1 MQPKRKHILLNR
13 PQEKVKGL
21 GPVAVK
27 IFLILLTLVTYNLAI
42 AQSPAATPAAS
53 TTSTQAPNKDI
64 EVAMGID
71 VIEKLD
77 FDFSPKVTIGNEQL
91 LRIISVPSKKELVF
105 KGLKP
110 GRTNVTVRDTV
121 GDVRLQ
127 YTVVITATGKSNIVS
142 ELRELIGDVEGL
154 EIGIRGGK
162 VFVGGEI
169 VVPDDIGRVSQVLAS
184 YPDVLTLIELSPQTQ
199 RVIAR
204 KMTDE
209 LAKNNLKDVTV
220 RVVNKVYW
228 LEGVVSNKDK
238 KGLAVTI
245 AKAYLP
251 PKIVNLSANSN
262 RYATPQTDD
271 IIDFIAVNEKKEP
284 QPSPKMIKITAQF
297 VELSKSYNK
306 VFAFKWAPL
315 MGADSSQIT
324 FGQTAN
330 GNLTGRQSEGTL
342 SATITNLFPKL
353 NAAKSAGY
361 ARTIQSGMVIVR
373 DGFEQGGKISK
384 QTEIPYALGTG
395 DFTKAANA
403 KIGLN
408 MDVKPKILEQEKLEL
423 GITLSVSVA
432 VPSGSAAPVTTTN
445 DINTNVVLK
454 SKESAAIGGIVQN
467 TSTTDYDNT
476 GNDPA
481 PTTATAGQG
490 APATPLFRLY
500 RSKSYSTNK
509 SQYVIF
515 VTPEI
520 IESASA
526 GTEEIR
532 KKFRRRE

>member
-1 MQPKRKHILLNR
+1 MVVKVLFLL
-13 PQEKVKGL
+13 L
-21 GPVAVK
+21 CL
-27 IFLILLTLVTYNLAI
+27 FSFNLSFA
-42 AQSPAATPAAS
+42 
-53 TTSTQAPNKDI
+53 QAPAPATTGSATAVASKEI

-71 VIEKLD
+71 VIEKTD
-77 FDFSPKVTIGNEQL
+77 FDFSTKIIIGNENL
-91 LRIISVPSKKELVF
+91 LRIIAVPSKRELVF

-110 GRTNVTVRDTV
+110 GRTSVTIRDNV

-127 YTVVITATGKSNIVS
+127 YTVTITASGKSNTVQ

-204 KMTDE
+204 KMTEE
-209 LAKNNLKDVTV
+209 LHKNNIKDVTV

-228 LEGVVSNKDK
+228 LEGVVSSLDK
-238 KGLAVTI
+238 KNLAQTIVT
-245 AKAYLP
+245 AYLP
-251 PKIVNLSANSN
+251 PKIVNLSASSN
-262 RYATPQTDD
+262 RYATPQTSD
-271 IIDFIAVNEKKEP
+271 ILNFIAVNEKKDP
-284 QPSPKMIKITAQF
+284 QPTPKMIKITSQF

-315 MGADSSQIT
+315 MGEDSSAIS
-324 FGQTAN
+324 FGQTAD
-330 GNLTGRQSEGTL
+330 GNIVGKQSDGTL
-342 SATITNLFPKL
+342 SATISNLFPKL

-373 DGFEQGGKISK
+373 DGFQEGGRISK
-384 QTEIPYALGTG
+384 KTTIPYALGTG
-395 DFTKAANA
+395 DFTKASNA
-403 KIGLN
+403 EIGLDL
-408 MDVKPKILEQEKLEL
+408 DVKPKILEQEKLEL
-423 GITLSVSVA
+423 GIVLSVSIQ
-432 VPSGSAAPVTTTN
+432 VPSGSAAPVTTN
-445 DINTNVVLK
+445 NSINTNVVLK

-467 TSTTDYDNT
+467 SSVTDYDNT

-481 PTTATAGQG
+481 PQNATAGN

-520 IESASA
+520 IESAST

>member
-1 MQPKRKHILLNR
+1 M
-13 PQEKVKGL
+13 
-21 GPVAVK
+21 AVR
-27 IFLILLTLVTYNLAI
+27 IFLVLLTLFTFNLAV
-42 AQSPAATPAAS
+42 AQDQTAATSSAA
-53 TTSTQAPNKDI
+53 AAVPNKDL

-77 FDFSPKVTIGNEQL
+77 FDFSPKVVIGNEAF
-91 LRIISVPSKKELVF
+91 LRIISVPSKRELVF

-110 GRTNVTVRDTV
+110 GRTSVTVRDNV
-121 GDVRLQ
+121 GDVKLQ
-127 YTVVITATGKSNIVS
+127 YTVVITATGKSNTVS

-228 LEGVVSNKDK
+228 LEGVVSNTDK
-238 KGLAVTI
+238 KKLAVTI

-284 QPSPKMIKITAQF
+284 QPSPKMIKITSQF
-297 VELSKSYNK
+297 VELSKNYNK

-315 MGADSSQIT
+315 MGEDSSRIS
-324 FGQTAN
+324 FGQTAD
-330 GNLTGRQSEGTL
+330 GNLTGQQSEGTL
-342 SATITNLFPKL
+342 SATISNLFPKL

-373 DGFEQGGKISK
+373 DGFEQGGSINK

-395 DFTKAANA
+395 DFTKASSA
-403 KIGLN
+403 KIGLKL
-408 MDVKPKILEQEKLEL
+408 DVKPKILEQEKLEL
-423 GITLSVSVA
+423 GIVLAVSVA
-432 VPSGSAAPVTTTN
+432 APSGSTVPVTTTN

-481 PTTATAGQG
+481 PQTATAGT
-490 APATPLFRLY
+490 AVATPLFRLY